1 MWRPP
6 LFVARGST
14 ARTYCFG
21 TLTNG
26 IAAPEVM

>member
-6 LFVARGST
+6 LFLALGSSAR
-14 ARTYCFG
+14 YCFG